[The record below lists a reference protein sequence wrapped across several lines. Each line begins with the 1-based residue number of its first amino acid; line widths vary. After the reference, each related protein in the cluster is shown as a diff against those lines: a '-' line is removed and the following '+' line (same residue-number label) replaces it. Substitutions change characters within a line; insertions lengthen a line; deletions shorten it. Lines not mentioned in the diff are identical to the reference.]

1 LNFKY
6 NVCSQAK
13 IGMGR
18 EFNCNDNGLSDV
30 NVMHGVRDE
39 YGNVIK
45 NKSVDG
51 EYGYDNNCDNYN
63 EG

>member
-6 NVCSQAK
+6 NVCSEAGIR
-13 IGMGR
+13 IGS
-18 EFNCNDNGLSDV
+18 EFNCNDNGLSDMNV

-45 NKSVDG
+45 DKSVDG
-51 EYGYDNNCDNYN
+51 EYGYDNN
-63 EG
+63 